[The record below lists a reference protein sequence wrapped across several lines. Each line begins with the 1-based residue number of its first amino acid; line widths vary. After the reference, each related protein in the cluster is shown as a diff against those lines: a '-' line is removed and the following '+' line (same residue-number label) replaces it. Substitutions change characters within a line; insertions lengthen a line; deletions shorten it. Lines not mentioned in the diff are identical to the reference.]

1 MYGNCV
7 QAEGQRLLTFLKED
21 RWVSIILSILLW
33 AHNLTATTNAR
44 LANSRVAFRN
54 KEEFM
59 TLYIAYIRS
68 ILDYAECKAAKKC
81 KCLQHYLSSFLILIG
96 QAHKVNSF
104 RCPGCC
110 SRDTRPQMH

>member
-68 ILDYAECKAAKKC
+68 ILDYAECKAAKSANVC
-81 KCLQHYLSSFLILIG
+81 NIICPAFLSSLDKLI
-96 QAHKVNSF
+96 K
-104 RCPGCC
+104 
-110 SRDTRPQMH
+110 